1 MIRVEINSEN
11 NKIKSIS
18 VKGHAMYDIRGKDI
32 VCSAVSTCVITT
44 VNGILEIDD
53 ALIAVIQKENEIII
67 TLKEDNDI
75 ANSLLKNMIDI
86 LSDLEKQYPKNIR
99 LSKEEFWWIN

>member
-99 LSKEEFWWIN
+99 LSKEEF

>member
-1 MIRVEINSEN
+1 MICVKVKEKN
-11 NKIKSIS
+11 NELKSIS
-18 VKGHAMYDIRGKDI
+18 VRGHAMYDVCGKDI

-53 ALIAVIQKENEIII
+53 TLIDVEQKENEIII

-75 ANSLLKNMIDI
+75 VNSLLKNMIDI
-86 LSDLEKQYPKNIR
+86 LSDLERQYPKNIR
-99 LSKEEFWWIN
+99 LSKEEF

>member
-53 ALIAVIQKENEIII
+53 TLIDVVQEENKIVVTQRKEN
-67 TLKEDNDI
+67 DI
-75 ANSLLKNMIDI
+75 VNSLLKNMIDI
-86 LSDLEKQYPKNIR
+86 LSDLERQYPKNIR
-99 LSKEEFWWIN
+99 LSKEEF

>member
-1 MIRVEINSEN
+1 MICVEVKEKN
-11 NKIKSIS
+11 NKLKSIS
-18 VKGHAMYDIRGKDI
+18 VKGHAMYDVYGKDI

-53 ALIAVIQKENEIII
+53 TLIEVVQKENEIII
-67 TLKEDNDI
+67 TLNEDNDI

-86 LSDLEKQYPKNIR
+86 LSDLKRQYPKNIR
-99 LSKEEFWWIN
+99 LSKEEF

>member
-1 MIRVEINSEN
+1 MIRVEISAEN
-11 NKIKSIS
+11 NKLKSIS
-18 VKGHAMYDIRGKDI
+18 VKGHAMYDTCGKDI

-44 VNGILEIDD
+44 VNGILEINDT
-53 ALIAVIQKENEIII
+53 LIDVIQKENEIVI

-86 LSDLEKQYPKNIR
+86 LSDLERQYPKNIR
-99 LSKEEFWWIN
+99 LSKEEF